1 MINYQESICKQVA
14 EFKPFAYKNKINNIF
29 SWEELAYILNTPL
42 NTEKFHATGIDC
54 KPTDVPYEWQTTPN
68 IISPSNI
75 YNYAI
80 NNVCFIQDCSR
91 VNKRIN
97 KIAHDLEWATGY
109 SCDAHIFFSV
119 LDNEK
124 DTDGFGMHK
133 DVCHNLIIQVEG
145 KTNFTVK
152 DEFEIV
158 LEPGDCVFVPLGVY
172 HQAKSIEKR
181 LSVSFPMNPEHKTK
195 QDRFWIDF

>member
-42 NTEKFHATGIDC
+42 STEKFHATGIDC

-97 KIAHDLEWATGY
+97 KIALR
-109 SCDAHIFFSV
+109 S
-119 LDNEK
+119 
-124 DTDGFGMHK
+124 
-133 DVCHNLIIQVEG
+133 
-145 KTNFTVK
+145 
-152 DEFEIV
+152 
-158 LEPGDCVFVPLGVY
+158 
-172 HQAKSIEKR
+172 
-181 LSVSFPMNPEHKTK
+181 
-195 QDRFWIDF
+195 